1 MNARTSAIAGAL
13 LLLALGVS
21 GCTAQGQVTTGSP
34 KPPATAAPAPGSD
47 TTESGQPMAYTC
59 DELVDAQTLAQLDSG
74 LTVDTGYVP
83 ASGSPA
89 EHAVT
94 LQGTACSWSDASSQT
109 TLTVAVALPDAAT
122 YDSLKTKA
130 SSGTL
135 DGEFGS
141 FVTAYT
147 DGNGEVQLFTTDGSW
162 AVLDSPLMLDDASRS
177 LLGQAI
183 VQHLPA
189 G

>member
-1 MNARTSAIAGAL
+1 
-13 LLLALGVS
+13 
-21 GCTAQGQVTTGSP
+21 
-34 KPPATAAPAPGSD
+34 
-47 TTESGQPMAYTC
+47 MAYQC
-59 DELVDAQTLAQLDSG
+59 DELVDAQTLALLDSG
-74 LTVDTGYVP
+74 LTADSGFVP

-89 EHAVT
+89 EQAVT

-122 YDSLKTKA
+122 FATLKSKA
-130 SSGTL
+130 SAGTL

-147 DGNGEVQLFTTDGSW
+147 DGNGEVQMFTADGSW
-162 AVLDSPLMLDDASRS
+162 AVLDSPLMLDDSSRS
-177 LLGQAI
+177 QLGQAI
-183 VQHLPA
+183 AMELPA

>member
-1 MNARTSAIAGAL
+1 MNTRTSAIAGAL

-21 GCTAQGQVTTGSP
+21 GCTAQGQITTGSP
-34 KPPATAAPAPGSD
+34 KPPATAAPAPGSE
-47 TTESGQPMAYTC
+47 TTGSGQPMVYTC

-74 LTVDTGYVP
+74 LTPDTSAP

-89 EHAVT
+89 AEAVT

-109 TLTVAVALPDAAT
+109 TLSVAVALPDAAT
-122 YDSLKTKA
+122 FASLKTKA
-130 SSGTL
+130 SAGTL

-162 AVLDSPLMLDDASRS
+162 AVLDSPLMLDDASRA